1 MKENIKIGLLAL
13 VAVTLVVN
21 TYLQFPTS
29 TKENSLNNTSG
40 INQSPNQGQTYG
52 DNMAGINP
60 PPATSLTPDGMNQAP
75 AVPSGPATSISFK
88 ETTHNFGKIKQESQ
102 GNKHVF
108 KFTNTGKEPLIIEN
122 AVGSCGCTVPSYPK
136 EPIAPGKTGE
146 IEVEY
151 SPGKQQGK
159 QDKTVTVTA
168 NTEPKQTLLTI
179 SAEVE
184 VVSEK

>member
-1 MKENIKIGLLAL
+1 MKENIKIGLLAV

-21 TYLQFPTS
+21 TYLQVPTNAKDKDN
-29 TKENSLNNTSG
+29 TLAMLDNSGSQAGLNPS
-40 INQSPNQGQTYG
+40 SPAPVAMP
-52 DNMAGINP
+52 DVANP
-60 PPATSLTPDGMNQAP
+60 VAA
-75 AVPSGPATSISFK
+75 AIPSGPTTTISFK
-88 ETTHNFGKIKQESQ
+88 ESSHSFGKIKQDSQ

-108 KFTNTGKEPLIIEN
+108 KFTNTGTEPLIIEN

-151 SPGKQQGK
+151 SPGKQQGA
-159 QDKTVTVTA
+159 QSKTVTVTA

-184 VVSEK
+184 VIPEK